1 MKYQC
6 KFISSDGWMTYDWV
20 AEPEIGKQFKIRGR
34 IYSVMT
40 IYTPGAEDTSTS
52 VQGKH

>member
-1 MKYQC
+1 MRYQC

-20 AEPEIGKQFKIRGR
+20 SEPAIGKQFKIRGR

-40 IYTPGAEDTSTS
+40 IYTPGVTDEKGSMS
-52 VQGKH
+52 R